1 MKKIITL
8 LILMC
13 SLGVMA
19 QEYTPLVR
27 EGVKWECVSEQIGW
41 WEMDPVPFSIYF
53 KGDTIVND
61 IEYKKCY
68 IESDTAKFVAAL
80 MREDVAAKQVFV
92 CYPESLFGDTYNA
105 RIHIHILDH
114 FKSHQDL
121 EKEYVLYDF
130 NNIYNSAMIA
140 EWKSVTNITDE
151 SFISVGDKQCK
162 RTRVANNSSA
172 NSNTQSAFFS
182 LVEGVGFVS
191 EIHNE
196 FVYAKTNRC
205 IYEGIMLD
213 FLSYDQTNDGWEMIT
228 YFNRLVADDG
238 TVLYESPNT
247 YTPLVREGVKWNC
260 KMVEDIDWGTKP
272 DKITNYYIEFKG
284 DTIIGDNTYKKC
296 YYVFEDNRSLN
307 TVPYAFLREDIVAKQ
322 VFVIYTSAYNGY
334 VTSGGAYEK
343 DIEELLYDFNDITN
357 KNQRWAREFQ
367 ELKTT
372 TINAANEKYVV
383 HTLYRWQGDVPCM
396 YIAEGIGSVYN
407 IKSPSELLH
416 PYQAVLT
423 CDCNTLVEF
432 VSFENEKG
440 EIVFDAN
447 TLGLEEIKIAP
458 QINVYYDGRCITVN
472 AESVESIEIFDL
484 QGRTVSNVSRSVV
497 VDCGNIASGIYII
510 KVVTDRGVIT
520 QKVEI

>member
-8 LILMC
+8 LVLIC
-13 SLGVMA
+13 SLSVMA

-92 CYPESLFGDTYNA
+92 YYPESLFGDTYNA

-162 RTRVANNSSA
+162 RTRVTNKSSV

-182 LVEGVGFVS
+182 VVEGVGFVS
-191 EIHNE
+191 EAYNKQL
-196 FVYAKTNRC
+196 FYSKGC
-205 IYEGIMLD
+205 FYEGIMFD

-260 KMVEDIDWGTKP
+260 LLCGYSSRVEEDNFEHK
-272 DKITNYYIEFKG
+272 YHIEFKG
-284 DTIIGDNTYKKC
+284 DTIINDKAYKKC
-296 YYVFEDNRSLN
+296 YYIFEKSANYPNETPR
-307 TVPYAFLREDIVAKQ
+307 AFVREDVAAKKVYAMFNPEYKHDKVYQ
-322 VFVIYTSAYNGY
+322 MIDIYNYYNELY
-334 VTSGGAYEK
+334 SEV
-343 DIEELLYDFNDITN
+343 LLYDFSNILNPEQYWFNSISSESYSVKTIQVAENNCKMFTLKSQFDIPELDIDLLESVGFCKGND
-357 KNQRWAREFQ
+357 
-367 ELKTT
+367 
-372 TINAANEKYVV
+372 NAHDK
-383 HTLYRWQGDVPCM
+383 RGCGDLLAPFPSIWLGGYNSYPVFLNFED
-396 YIAEGIGSVYN
+396 AEGNIVYVAQEYN
-407 IKSPSELLH
+407 GI
-416 PYQAVLT
+416 
-423 CDCNTLVEF
+423 
-432 VSFENEKG
+432 
-440 EIVFDAN
+440 
-447 TLGLEEIKIAP
+447 
-458 QINVYYDGRCITVN
+458 
-472 AESVESIEIFDL
+472 ESVASTDKDAVEATRYDL
-484 QGRTVSNVSRSVV
+484 YGRRLSQPAQGV
-497 VDCGNIASGIYII
+497 NIVKMSDGTTR
-510 KVVTDRGVIT
+510 KEMV
-520 QKVEI
+520 K

>member
-1 MKKIITL
+1 MKKIFTL
-8 LILMC
+8 LVLMC

-41 WEMDPVPFSIYF
+41 GDEKKVSYKIYF
-53 KGDTIVND
+53 DGDSVKDD
-61 IEYKKCY
+61 IRYKKCY
-68 IESDTAKFVAAL
+68 IETESSKKIVAL
-80 MREDVAAKQVFV
+80 MREDINNKKVYIRYGSF
-92 CYPESLFGDTYNA
+92 PTEIRYNTP
-105 RIHIHILDH
+105 IIDGLDGV
-114 FKSHQDL
+114 DADA
-121 EKEYVLYDF
+121 EYLLYDF
-130 NNIYNSAMIA
+130 SEIGNSDVIKMASNTSGGYLAGAQIV
-140 EWKSVTNITDE
+140 KSTML
-151 SFISVGDKQCK
+151 VGDKI
-162 RTRVANNSSA
+162 
-172 NSNTQSAFFS
+172 SNRSQVFDSNKKALYS
-182 LVEGVGFVS
+182 IVEGVGFIPEFSTSVS
-191 EIHNE
+191 IGVEQNL
-196 FVYAKTNRC
+196 
-205 IYEGIMLD
+205 YEGTMLD
-213 FLSYDQTNDGWEMIT
+213 FLFYDSDTDGWT
-228 YFNRLVADDG
+228 NFSYFNRLVADDG
-238 TVLYESPNT
+238 AVLYESPNT

-416 PYQAVLT
+416 PYQDMAT
-423 CDCNTLVEF
+423 CDCNTLIEF

-497 VDCGNIASGIYII
+497 VDCGNIASGIYIV
-510 KVVTDRGVIT
+510 KVVTDRGVIS

>member
-13 SLGVMA
+13 SLSVMA

-53 KGDTIVND
+53 QGDTIVND

-92 CYPESLFGDTYNA
+92 YYPESLFGDTYNA

-130 NNIYNSAMIA
+130 NDIYNSAMIT
-140 EWKSVTNITDE
+140 EWKSVTNIADE
-151 SFISVGDKQCK
+151 SFIAVGDKQCK
-162 RTRVANNSSA
+162 RTRVTNNSSA

-191 EIHNE
+191 EAYNE
-196 FVYAKTNRC
+196 QLFYSKGC
-205 IYEGIMLD
+205 FYEGIMFD

-260 KMVEDIDWGTKP
+260 VLCYRNVWLPEK
-272 DKITNYYIEFKG
+272 NYDCKYHIEFKG
-284 DTIIGDNTYKKC
+284 DTIIDDKTYQKC
-296 YYVFEDNRSLN
+296 YYIFEDSINHPNETPR
-307 TVPYAFLREDIVAKQ
+307 AFVREDVATKQ
-322 VFVIYTSAYNGY
+322 VYVLHNPEYSNDNSANESNATE
-334 VTSGGAYEK
+334 V
-343 DIEELLYDFNDITN
+343 LLYDFGNITN
-357 KNQRWAREFQ
+357 ASQTWAFWPTHYNMYYTT
-367 ELKTT
+367 ELVEVGK
-372 TINAANEKYVV
+372 EQCV
-383 HTLYRWQGDVPCM
+383 M
-396 YIAEGIGSVYN
+396 YKLSDNISTAFDIDFIEGIGYSKGNNNGHDDRGCGDLLTPVPFISTSGYN
-407 IKSPSELLH
+407 KFP
-416 PYQAVLT
+416 
-423 CDCNTLVEF
+423 
-432 VSFENEKG
+432 
-440 EIVFDAN
+440 VFLNYEDFRGNIIYVAQEYN
-447 TLGLEEIKIAP
+447 GI
-458 QINVYYDGRCITVN
+458 
-472 AESVESIEIFDL
+472 ESVASTDNNAVEVCRYDL
-484 QGRTVSNVSRSVV
+484 YGRRLNRPAQGVN
-497 VDCGNIASGIYII
+497 II
-510 KVVTDRGVIT
+510 KMSDGTIRKEVV
-520 QKVEI
+520 K

>member
-8 LILMC
+8 LVLIC
-13 SLGVMA
+13 SLSVMA
-19 QEYTPLVR
+19 QDYTPLVR

-53 KGDTIVND
+53 QGDTIVND

-68 IESDTAKFVAAL
+68 IESDTAKFVVAL

-92 CYPESLFGDTYNA
+92 YYPESMFGDTYNA

-151 SFISVGDKQCK
+151 SFIAVGDKQCK
-162 RTRVANNSSA
+162 RTRVTNNSSV

-191 EIHNE
+191 EAYNE
-196 FVYAKTNRC
+196 QLFYSKGC
-205 IYEGIMLD
+205 FYEGIMFD

-260 KMVEDIDWGTKP
+260 VLCYRNVWLPEK
-272 DKITNYYIEFKG
+272 NYDCKYHIEFKG
-284 DTIIGDNTYKKC
+284 DTIIDDKTYQKC
-296 YYVFEDNRSLN
+296 YYIFEDSANYPNDIPR
-307 TVPYAFLREDIVAKQ
+307 AFVREDVATKQ
-322 VFVIYTSAYNGY
+322 VYVLHNPEYSNDNSANESNATE
-334 VTSGGAYEK
+334 V
-343 DIEELLYDFNDITN
+343 LLYDFGNITN
-357 KNQRWAREFQ
+357 ASQTWAFWPTHYNMYYTT
-367 ELKTT
+367 ELVEVGK
-372 TINAANEKYVV
+372 EQCV
-383 HTLYRWQGDVPCM
+383 M
-396 YIAEGIGSVYN
+396 YKLSDNISTAFDIDFIEGIGYSKGNNNGHDDRGCGDLLTPVPFISTSGYN
-407 IKSPSELLH
+407 TFP
-416 PYQAVLT
+416 
-423 CDCNTLVEF
+423 
-432 VSFENEKG
+432 
-440 EIVFDAN
+440 VFLNYEDFRGNIIYVAQEYN
-447 TLGLEEIKIAP
+447 GI
-458 QINVYYDGRCITVN
+458 
-472 AESVESIEIFDL
+472 ESVASTDNNATETTRYDL
-484 QGRTVSNVSRSVV
+484 YGRRLSQPAQGV
-497 VDCGNIASGIYII
+497 NIVKMSDGTTR
-510 KVVTDRGVIT
+510 KEMV
-520 QKVEI
+520 K

>member
-8 LILMC
+8 LILIC

-92 CYPESLFGDTYNA
+92 YYPESLFGDTYNA

-162 RTRVANNSSA
+162 RTRVTNNSSV

-191 EIHNE
+191 EAYNE
-196 FVYAKTNRC
+196 QLFYSKGC
-205 IYEGIMLD
+205 FYEGIMFD

-260 KMVEDIDWGTKP
+260 VLCYRNVWLPEK
-272 DKITNYYIEFKG
+272 NYDCKYHIEFKG
-284 DTIIGDNTYKKC
+284 DTIIDDKTYQKC
-296 YYVFEDNRSLN
+296 YYIFEDSANYPNDIPR
-307 TVPYAFLREDIVAKQ
+307 AFVREDVATKQ
-322 VFVIYTSAYNGY
+322 VYVLHNPEYSNDNSANESNATE
-334 VTSGGAYEK
+334 V
-343 DIEELLYDFNDITN
+343 LLYDFGNITN
-357 KNQRWAREFQ
+357 ASQTWAFWPTHYNMYYTT
-367 ELKTT
+367 ELVEVGK
-372 TINAANEKYVV
+372 EQCV
-383 HTLYRWQGDVPCM
+383 M
-396 YIAEGIGSVYN
+396 YKLSDNISTAFDIDFIEGIGYSKGNNNGHDDRGCGDLLTPVPFISTSGYN
-407 IKSPSELLH
+407 KFP
-416 PYQAVLT
+416 
-423 CDCNTLVEF
+423 
-432 VSFENEKG
+432 
-440 EIVFDAN
+440 VFLNYEDFRGNIIYVAQEYN
-447 TLGLEEIKIAP
+447 GI
-458 QINVYYDGRCITVN
+458 
-472 AESVESIEIFDL
+472 ESVASTGDNATETTRYDL
-484 QGRTVSNVSRSVV
+484 YGRRLSQPAHGVNIVKMSDGTIRKEVV
-497 VDCGNIASGIYII
+497 
-510 KVVTDRGVIT
+510 K
-520 QKVEI
+520 

>member
-1 MKKIITL
+1 MKKIFTL
-8 LILMC
+8 LVLMC

-41 WEMDPVPFSIYF
+41 GDEKKVSYKIYF
-53 KGDTIVND
+53 DGDSVKDD
-61 IEYKKCY
+61 IRYKKCY
-68 IESDTAKFVAAL
+68 IETESSKKIVAL
-80 MREDVAAKQVFV
+80 MREDINNKKVYIRYGSF
-92 CYPESLFGDTYNA
+92 PTEIRYNTP
-105 RIHIHILDH
+105 IIDGLDGV
-114 FKSHQDL
+114 DADA
-121 EKEYVLYDF
+121 EYLLYDF
-130 NNIYNSAMIA
+130 SEIGNSDVIKMASNTSGGYLAGAQIV
-140 EWKSVTNITDE
+140 KSTML
-151 SFISVGDKQCK
+151 VGDKICNRSQVLDSDK
-162 RTRVANNSSA
+162 KPLYSI
-172 NSNTQSAFFS
+172 
-182 LVEGVGFVS
+182 VEGLGFIPEFSSTVS
-191 EIHNE
+191 IGVAQNL
-196 FVYAKTNRC
+196 
-205 IYEGIMLD
+205 YEGTMLD
-213 FLSYDQTNDGWEMIT
+213 FLFYDSDTDGWT
-228 YFNRLVADDG
+228 NFSYFNRLVADDG

-284 DTIIGDNTYKKC
+284 DTIIGNNTYKKC

-416 PYQAVLT
+416 PYQDMAT
-423 CDCNTLVEF
+423 CDCNTLIEF

-497 VDCGNIASGIYII
+497 VDCGNIASGIYIV
-510 KVVTDRGVIT
+510 KVVTDRGVIS